1 MRPFFDQAIQFRPG
15 STVSPRS
22 RLRIALGV
30 SAPAGLAI
38 LHTLRSP
45 LAICTASMSDLC
57 LDEDACQAKP
67 IIGVGATDVDKVC
80 SIVKDGSRD
89 AIRMEPFLYL

>member
-1 MRPFFDQAIQFRPG
+1 MILPFLDHAIQFIPG

-22 RLRIALGV
+22 RLRIAFGM

-38 LHTLRSP
+38 LQTLRSP

-57 LDEDACQAKP
+57 FEEDACQASP
-67 IIGVGATDVDKVC
+67 IIGDGVTDVERVC
-80 SIVKDGSRD
+80 SIVNDGSKE
-89 AIRMEPFLYL
+89 AISIEPF